1 MKRFVITALLS
12 LFCVAA
18 FADSP
23 VSWKFALT
31 AKENGEVELAATAS
45 IEKNWHIYDPGIGEG
60 GPFPTTLEIDEIA
73 GAEKVGPFSVV
84 GSKRID
90 VYDEIFQMDVA
101 YYENEATFVQ
111 RFRITDRNAFM
122 LKGDIRASAC
132 KEDVCTPPL
141 PTDFEFSAKDLPS
154 TAGKQASSLATGS
167 GQAVRQVPKDV
178 VSEPG
183 RAGGEQITGTDQS
196 NNAGAMAAGGI
207 SGTTVARGQTA
218 AVAAETVATD
228 GASGDNAG
236 TDHVPDTVTELT
248 NGENPDLWQPVI
260 EELRAFGAAGD
271 TTDRSLLWIFLI
283 GFGGGLLALLTPC
296 VWPMLPLTV
305 SFFLKQGKDKG
316 AAVRDA
322 VLYGLSIIVIY
333 VGLGLAITAI
343 FGAGALNML
352 ATNAVFNLFL
362 FALLVVF
369 AVSFFGAFELT
380 LPSRWTNSMNAKAD
394 RSSGFAGIF
403 FMAFTLTLVSFS
415 CTGPI
420 IGTLLVDAAGS
431 GAVLAPAVGMAGF
444 ALALAIPFALFA
456 IFPSWLK
463 NAPRSGGWM
472 NSVKVVLGFVELALA
487 LKFLSVADLAYGW
500 GILDRETFLVLWIAI
515 FLLLGAYLVGWLR
528 FRNDS
533 ELKYVSVPRLLLS
546 VVSFAFAL
554 YMIPGLWGAP
564 LKAISAFPPPMTTQ
578 DFNLYDNTVHAKFD
592 DYETGMAYARRN
604 GKPVMIDF
612 SGLGCV
618 NCREMEA
625 RVWTDPR
632 VKSIL
637 DNDYVLITL
646 MVDDRQRLP
655 ETVEVQ
661 ENGRTVKLKTV
672 GDKWSYLQRH
682 KFGTNSQPYY
692 VLLDADGKP
701 IGPSYAYDE
710 DVSKYLRFLNTGL
723 ANFRQ

>member
-1 MKRFVITALLS
+1 MKGFVITVLLS

-18 FADSP
+18 FADAP
-23 VSWKFALT
+23 VSWKFSLS
-31 AKENGEVELAATAS
+31 AKDNGEVEMVATAS
-45 IEKNWHIYDPGIGEG
+45 IEENWHIYDPGIGDG
-60 GPFPTTLEIDEIA
+60 GPFPTALEIDEIV
-73 GAEKVGPFSVV
+73 GAEKVGPFSAVN
-84 GSKRID
+84 SKRID

-111 RFRITDRNAFM
+111 RFRITDRDAFV

-132 KEDVCTPPL
+132 KDDVCTPPL
-141 PTDFEFSAKDLPS
+141 PTEFDFTAKDLPS
-154 TAGKQASSLATGS
+154 DIGAPVSSSASANLKEATVSKREKDSSDS
-167 GQAVRQVPKDV
+167 G
-178 VSEPG
+178 
-183 RAGGEQITGTDQS
+183 QITGTNPADDAGTVTP
-196 NNAGAMAAGGI
+196 AGAPEVDVDRRATITVDAAG
-207 SGTTVARGQTA
+207 TVSADEPFVDTGDLDA
-218 AVAAETVATD
+218 ADAVSESV
-228 GASGDNAG
+228 G
-236 TDHVPDTVTELT
+236 V
-248 NGENPDLWQPVI
+248 ENPDLWEPVI
-260 EELRAFGAAGD
+260 EELRDFGAAGD

-283 GFGGGLLALLTPC
+283 GFAGGLLALLTPC

-305 SFFLKQGKDKG
+305 SFFLKQGKDKS
-316 AAVRDA
+316 AAVKDA
-322 VLYGLSIIVIY
+322 MLYGLSIIVIY

-343 FGAGALNML
+343 FGASALNML

-380 LPSRWTNSMNAKAD
+380 LPSRWTNSMNSRAD

-431 GAVLAPAVGMAGF
+431 GAVLAPAVGMFGF

-487 LKFLSVADLAYGW
+487 LKFFSVADLAYGW
-500 GILDRETFLVLWIAI
+500 GILDREVFLVLWIAI
-515 FLLLGAYLVGWLR
+515 FLLLGVYLLGWLR
-528 FRNDS
+528 FKNDS
-533 ELKYVSVPRLLLS
+533 ELKYVSVPRLLLAI
-546 VVSFAFAL
+546 VSFAFAL

-578 DFNLYDNTVHAKFD
+578 DFSLYDNTVHARFD
-592 DYETGMAYARRN
+592 DYETGMEYARRN

-632 VKSIL
+632 VKAIL

-655 ETVEVQ
+655 ETVEVE
-661 ENGRTVKLKTV
+661 ENGRKVKLKTV

-710 DVSKYLRFLNTGL
+710 DISKYLRFLNTGL
-723 ANFRQ
+723 ENFRRR